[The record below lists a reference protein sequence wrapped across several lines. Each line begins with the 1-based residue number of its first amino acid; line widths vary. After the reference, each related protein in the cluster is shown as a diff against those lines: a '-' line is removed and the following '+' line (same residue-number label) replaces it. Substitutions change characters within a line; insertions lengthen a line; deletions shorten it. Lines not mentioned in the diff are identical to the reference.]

1 MSILP
6 SNHVMTTDENSD
18 RSKHPSLTISQ
29 KTNFF
34 ETPSSKPP
42 LILIVDDDSF
52 MRKILVRYLERE
64 NYRVVEATNG
74 MEALKIYQE
83 FHPDIIL
90 LDAMMP
96 VLDGFEC
103 CSRLQKLPNGDHT
116 PVLIITALED
126 RLVS

>member
-1 MSILP
+1 MSILH

-18 RSKHPSLTISQ
+18 RNKHTSLTVGQ
-29 KTNFF
+29 KTNIF
-34 ETPSSKPP
+34 ETSSSKPP

-96 VLDGFEC
+96 VLDDLNAVPV
-103 CSRLQKLPNGDHT
+103 SRSCQMVIILPY
-116 PVLIITALED
+116 
-126 RLVS
+126 